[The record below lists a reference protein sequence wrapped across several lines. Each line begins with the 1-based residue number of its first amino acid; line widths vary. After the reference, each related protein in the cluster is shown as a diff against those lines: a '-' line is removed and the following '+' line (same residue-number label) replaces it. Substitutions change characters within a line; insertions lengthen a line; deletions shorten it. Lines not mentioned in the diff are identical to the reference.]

1 MPHWPVRCRPAL
13 AHVHKSAPANRQG
26 RNRRSTLPD
35 MPPGPVHPS
44 AIENL
49 LLGALPAASRRKL
62 LARGERVDLA
72 AATVLHDPGKPVSH
86 VYFPVDC
93 SIAQVAGAPGKVKIE
108 MGMVGNEG
116 MLGISLMLGVEVA
129 PLQWL
134 VQGAGKA
141 WRIQAPAF
149 LGELTCNPQLRR
161 ELNLYLY
168 VTLAQLVQ
176 TAACKRFHVVE
187 ERLARWLLMIRD
199 RAHADAFHI
208 THEALAHVMGVRRA
222 GITRAAGSLQ
232 QRNLIRYTRGDLQ
245 ILDGDGLEIAS
256 CGCYAADNQIYAS
269 VLA

>member
-1 MPHWPVRCRPAL
+1 M
-13 AHVHKSAPANRQG
+13 
-26 RNRRSTLPD
+26 PD
-35 MPPGPVHPS
+35 MPPGPLSLP

-49 LLGALPAASRRKL
+49 LLAALPAASRRKL
-62 LARGERVDLA
+62 LARGESVDLA
-72 AATVLHDPGKPVSH
+72 AAAVLHDPGLPVSH

-93 SIAQVAGAPGKVKIE
+93 SVALVAGAAGNVKLE

-141 WRIQAPAF
+141 WRIEATEF
-149 LGELTCNPQLRR
+149 LAELTRNPPLQQ
-161 ELNLYLY
+161 ELDLYLY

-199 RAHADAFHI
+199 RAHADAFHV
-208 THEALAHVMGVRRA
+208 THETLAHAMGVRRA

-232 QRNLIRYTRGDLQ
+232 QRNLIRYARGELQ
-245 ILDGDGLEIAS
+245 ILDGDGLETAS
-256 CGCYAADNQIYAS
+256 CACYAADNQIYAS